1 MKLQGKVAVITG
13 GASGIGQATADLFAA
28 EGAHVVIADTD
39 DTRGRAAAAALAARD
54 AEAEFVHADV
64 RSRADVERLMARARQ
79 RFGRIDILIN
89 NAGVNILGDVVEV
102 TDEQYDLMMD
112 TNVRGTFLC
121 TKFVIP
127 VMRAAGGGVIVNVAS
142 VAALV
147 GARRNVVYD
156 ATKGAILNMT
166 RALAVDHAR
175 DRIRINCVCPG
186 LVDTPM
192 TQRWLAGQEHPEEIR
207 RYGLLERPAR
217 PEEIAQA
224 ILFLA
229 SDMSSYMTGG
239 YLAVDGGFLAV

>member
-1 MKLQGKVAVITG
+1 MKLRGKVAVITG
-13 GASGIGQATADLFAA
+13 GASGIGRATADLFAA
-28 EGAHVVIADTD
+28 EGAHVVIADVD
-39 DTRGRAAAAALAARD
+39 EAGGEAAAAELRRRD

-64 RSRADVERLMARARQ
+64 RRPADIDHLMARARE
-79 RFGRIDILIN
+79 RFGRIDVLVN
-89 NAGVNILGDVVEV
+89 NAGVNILGDVVEA
-102 TDEQYDLMMD
+102 TAEQYDLIMD

-121 TKFVIP
+121 TKAAVP
-127 VMRAAGGGVIVNVAS
+127 PMRDAGGGVIVNVAS

-156 ATKGAILNMT
+156 ASKGAILNMT
-166 RALAVDHAR
+166 RALAVDHAAEG
-175 DRIRINCVCPG
+175 IRINCVCPG

-192 TQRWLAGQEHPEEIR
+192 TQRWLAGQENPEQIR
-207 RYGLLERPAR
+207 RYGLLQRPAR
-217 PEEIAQA
+217 AEEIAQA

>member
-1 MKLQGKVAVITG
+1 MRLQGKVAIVTG
-13 GASGIGQATADLFAA
+13 GASGIGRATAELFAVERA
-28 EGAHVVIADTD
+28 MVVIADVDEAGGQATV
-39 DTRGRAAAAALAARD
+39 AALVDRGAG
-54 AEAEFVHADV
+54 AEFVRTDV
-64 RSRADVERLMARARQ
+64 RHRADVQRLVARAVE
-79 RFGRIDILIN
+79 RFGRVDILVN

-102 TDEQYDLMMD
+102 ADEEYDLMMD

-121 TKFVIP
+121 TKFVLP
-127 VMRAAGGGVIVNVAS
+127 HMRAAGGGVIVNVAS

-156 ATKGAILNMT
+156 ASKGAVLNMT
-166 RALAVDHAR
+166 RALAVDHAP
-175 DRIRINCVCPG
+175 DGIRVNCICPG

-192 TQRWLAGQEHPEEIR
+192 TQRWLAGQENPDQIR
-207 RYGLLERPAR
+207 RYGLLQRPAR

>member
-13 GASGIGQATADLFAA
+13 GASGIGRATAELFAA
-28 EGAHVVIADTD
+28 EGANVVIADTD
-39 DTRGRAAAAALAARD
+39 DTQGRAAAAGLAARD
-54 AEAEFVHADV
+54 VEAEFVHADV
-64 RSRADVERLMARARQ
+64 RSRSDVERLMARARQ

-89 NAGVNILGDVVEV
+89 NAGVNILGDVMEV

-121 TKFVIP
+121 TKFAIP
-127 VMRAAGGGVIVNVAS
+127 VMRAAGGGAIVNVAS

>member
-1 MKLQGKVAVITG
+1 MRLQGKVAIVTG
-13 GASGIGQATADLFAA
+13 GASGIGRATAELFAVERA
-28 EGAHVVIADTD
+28 MVVIADVDEAGGQATV
-39 DTRGRAAAAALAARD
+39 AALADRGAG
-54 AEAEFVHADV
+54 AEFVRTDV
-64 RSRADVERLMARARQ
+64 RHRADVQRLVARAVE
-79 RFGRIDILIN
+79 RFGRVDILVN
-89 NAGVNILGDVVEV
+89 NAGVNILGDVVEAA
-102 TDEQYDLMMD
+102 DEEYDLMMD

-121 TKFVIP
+121 TKFVLP
-127 VMRAAGGGVIVNVAS
+127 HMRAAGGGVIVNVAS

-156 ATKGAILNMT
+156 ASKGAVLNMT
-166 RALAVDHAR
+166 RALAVDHAP
-175 DRIRINCVCPG
+175 DGIRVNCICPG

-192 TQRWLAGQEHPEEIR
+192 TQRWLAGQENPDQIR
-207 RYGLLERPAR
+207 RYGLLQRPAR

>member
-1 MKLQGKVAVITG
+1 MRLQGKVAIVTG
-13 GASGIGQATADLFAA
+13 GASGIGRATAELFAV
-28 EGAHVVIADTD
+28 EGAMVVIADMDEAGGQATV
-39 DTRGRAAAAALAARD
+39 AALVDRGAG
-54 AEAEFVHADV
+54 AEFVRTDV
-64 RSRADVERLMARARQ
+64 RHRADVQRLVARAVE
-79 RFGRIDILIN
+79 RFGRVDILVN

-102 TDEQYDLMMD
+102 ADEEYDLMMD

-121 TKFVIP
+121 TKFVLP
-127 VMRAAGGGVIVNVAS
+127 HMRAAGGGVIVNVAS

-156 ATKGAILNMT
+156 ASKGAVLNMT
-166 RALAVDHAR
+166 RALAVDHAP
-175 DRIRINCVCPG
+175 DGIRVNCICPG

-192 TQRWLAGQEHPEEIR
+192 TQRWLAGQENPDQIQ
-207 RYGLLERPAR
+207 RYGLLQRPAR

>member
-13 GASGIGQATADLFAA
+13 GASGIGQATAELFAA

-54 AEAEFVHADV
+54 AAAEFVHADV

-79 RFGRIDILIN
+79 RVGRIDILIN